1 MESELRDRV
10 VCLSR
15 LSLYESWL
23 RLSRSGIR
31 SGLTARRW
39 LRRGWKSGTVLCV
52 QCFARKLHFLLAG
65 MIQLRISPA
74 IMDAPVVFSMNVH
87 IGTYRIPNF
96 LFSNSRHHPPSPDSP
111 RTLVSQKG
119 IYTARTEGTRGPRLG
134 KKKRELSLM
143 MAMPHALLESSSPA
157 SMLSLEKREG
167 CFPRPLHST
176 TLHLWRLPLG
186 KPWLSC
192 CCPVRLAP
200 HSPEAN
206 DPCQCAALAATPLF
220 LDGLV
225 PSLGF
230 EVCFL
235 PRVAIVRRERWGE
248 EGGKPQSR
256 QEHNRTAEVGKPV
269 LAAEERKIQT
279 RRRVPFPSSD
289 PSSATLIS

>member
-1 MESELRDRV
+1 
-10 VCLSR
+10 
-15 LSLYESWL
+15 
-23 RLSRSGIR
+23 
-31 SGLTARRW
+31 
-39 LRRGWKSGTVLCV
+39 
-52 QCFARKLHFLLAG
+52 
-65 MIQLRISPA
+65 
-74 IMDAPVVFSMNVH
+74 
-87 IGTYRIPNF
+87 
-96 LFSNSRHHPPSPDSP
+96 
-111 RTLVSQKG
+111 
-119 IYTARTEGTRGPRLG
+119 
-134 KKKRELSLM
+134 M

-230 EVCFL
+230 ELCFL

-256 QEHNRTAEVGKPV
+256 QEHTRTAASGSGKTCACRGREENPNSTSSPVSQFRPFICHPHLMIRQAHLIAHRTRPAHLAEPPRMPRCPLLPSLNGNESSTRQALSLVRRSLPLPVVGF
-269 LAAEERKIQT
+269 L
-279 RRRVPFPSSD
+279 FS
-289 PSSATLIS
+289 